1 MRDFDR
7 MLTNALPEELENVP
21 PAPVDKGAV
30 RDRTFQK
37 LGLERPGKPS
47 PFQGETG
54 QAEAVT
60 KRRHPWAVA
69 AAVAL
74 ALTAAVM
81 LGTILRPVLV
91 APAGQGEGTP
101 ARGTYFE
108 LETAE
113 AA

>member
-37 LGLERPGKPS
+37 LGLERPSKLS

-60 KRRHPWAVA
+60 PGPWPQPWPW
-69 AAVAL
+69 
-74 ALTAAVM
+74 
-81 LGTILRPVLV
+81 RSP
-91 APAGQGEGTP
+91 PP
-101 ARGTYFE
+101 
-108 LETAE
+108 
-113 AA
+113 